1 VGGGLSLCN
10 LYCIIYRSCEF
21 VRRSGYIYRPRLKVV
36 WMIMRDS
43 SISRVSQPTRTFIQL
58 LICIHKH
65 HQHHASIQ
73 IKFKHCAL
81 SSIPSFITHPYRT
94 VQYTTVRAGFTN
106 PPLSSPASIIIDE
119 AFQWYNLAS
128 PPLSNPI
135 PSRLFPTK
143 TLSPLS
149 RVSQCQHTHCRHPL
163 ALSSAAPCRY
173 IAQPPST
180 HRTGRRK

>member
-1 VGGGLSLCN
+1 M
-10 LYCIIYRSCEF
+10 IICRLQRSHALANPHE
-21 VRRSGYIYRPRLKVV
+21 RSSRF
-36 WMIMRDS
+36 S
-43 SISRVSQPTRTFIQL
+43 SAFIN
-58 LICIHKH
+58 ITITTSSKE
-65 HQHHASIQ
+65 

-94 VQYTTVRAGFTN
+94 VQYTTVRAGFTS
-106 PPLSSPASIIIDE
+106 PALSSPASIIIDE

-128 PPLSNPI
+128 PSLSNPI
-135 PSRLFPTK
+135 PSHLFPTK

-163 ALSSAAPCRY
+163 APSSAAPCRY

-180 HRTGRRK
+180 HRTRRK